1 MTSNSF
7 IEWYC
12 IFTFFSYAILKDR
25 GGKLVMV
32 SLPSLLLTDI
42 LYEIIRSVLLE
53 EMLCSLSTVSWPYSH
68 NECLLELAYNSKIII
83 VSIVIA

>member
-1 MTSNSF
+1 
-7 IEWYC
+7 
-12 IFTFFSYAILKDR
+12 
-25 GGKLVMV
+25 MV

-68 NECLLELAYNSKIII
+68 ECLLELAYNSKIII